1 MSNLRIELKSY
12 LDASIKK
19 KDDLSVSTVR
29 LIIAAIKDRDIE
41 YRAKNEANE
50 INDPEILNLLQ
61 NMIKQRKESVK
72 IYADAGR
79 DELKDREVKEIEII
93 ESFLPK
99 QITDKDLE
107 KIISE
112 ICIELQANTIKD
124 LGKVINT
131 LKERYPGQLDFKVA
145 AGMAKS
151 NLT

>member
-1 MSNLRIELKSY
+1 MSNLRIKLKSY

-107 KIISE
+107 EIISE
-112 ICIELQANTIKD
+112 VCTELQANTIKD

>member
-1 MSNLRIELKSY
+1 MSNLRIKLKSY

-112 ICIELQANTIKD
+112 ICTELQANTIKD

>member
-1 MSNLRIELKSY
+1 MSDLRIELKSY

-112 ICIELQANTIKD
+112 VCIELQANTIKD

>member
-1 MSNLRIELKSY
+1 MSNLRIKLKSY

-79 DELKDREVKEIEII
+79 DELKDREIKEIKII

-99 QITDKDLE
+99 QIINKDLE

-112 ICIELQANTIKD
+112 VCTELQANTIKD

>member
-1 MSNLRIELKSY
+1 MSKLRIELKTY
-12 LDASIKK
+12 LDDSIKK

-50 INDPEILNLLQ
+50 IADPDILNLLQ

-79 DELKDREVKEIEII
+79 DELKNRELKEIEII

-112 ICIELQANTIKD
+112 VCSELQANTIKD

-151 NLT
+151 NLS

>member
-12 LDASIKK
+12 LDTSIKK

-72 IYADAGR
+72 IYADACR
-79 DELKDREVKEIEII
+79 DELKEREEKEIEII

>member
-1 MSNLRIELKSY
+1 MSNLRIKLKSY

-107 KIISE
+107 KVISE
-112 ICIELQANTIKD
+112 VCTELQANTIKD
-124 LGKVINT
+124 LEKVINT

>member
-1 MSNLRIELKSY
+1 MSNLRIKLKSY

-79 DELKDREVKEIEII
+79 DELKDREIKEIKII

-99 QITDKDLE
+99 QITNKDLE

-112 ICIELQANTIKD
+112 VCTELQANTIKD

>member
-19 KDDLSVSTVR
+19 KEDLSVSTVR

-50 INDPEILNLLQ
+50 IGDSEILNLLQ

-79 DELKDREVKEIEII
+79 VELKDREVKEIEII

-112 ICIELQANTIKD
+112 VCVELQANTIKD

>member
-1 MSNLRIELKSY
+1 MSNLRIKLKSY

-50 INDPEILNLLQ
+50 INDSEILNLLQ

-112 ICIELQANTIKD
+112 VCTELQANTIKD

>member
-107 KIISE
+107 KVISE
-112 ICIELQANTIKD
+112 VCTELQANTIKD

>member
-72 IYADAGR
+72 IYADASR

-112 ICIELQANTIKD
+112 VCTELQANTIKD

>member
-1 MSNLRIELKSY
+1 MSNLRIKLKSY

-41 YRAKNEANE
+41 YRAKNEDNE

-112 ICIELQANTIKD
+112 VCTELQANTIKD

>member
-1 MSNLRIELKSY
+1 MSNLRIKLKSY

-61 NMIKQRKESVK
+61 NMIKQRKERVK

-112 ICIELQANTIKD
+112 VCTELQANTIKD

>member
-79 DELKDREVKEIEII
+79 NELKDREVKEIEII

-112 ICIELQANTIKD
+112 VCIELQANTIKD

>member
-1 MSNLRIELKSY
+1 MPNLRIELKSY

-112 ICIELQANTIKD
+112 VCTELQANTIKD

>member
-1 MSNLRIELKSY
+1 MSNLRIKLKSY

-50 INDPEILNLLQ
+50 INDSEILNLLQ

-107 KIISE
+107 EIISE
-112 ICIELQANTIKD
+112 VCTELQANTIKD

>member
-72 IYADAGR
+72 IYADASR

-93 ESFLPK
+93 ESFLQK
-99 QITDKDLE
+99 QITNKDLE

-112 ICIELQANTIKD
+112 VCTELQANTIKD

>member
-50 INDPEILNLLQ
+50 INDPEILNLIQ

-79 DELKDREVKEIEII
+79 DELKDREIKEIKII

-99 QITDKDLE
+99 QITNKDLE

-112 ICIELQANTIKD
+112 VCTELQANTIKD

>member
-1 MSNLRIELKSY
+1 MSKLRIELKTY
-12 LDASIKK
+12 LDDSIKK

-41 YRAKNEANE
+41 YRAKNETNE
-50 INDPEILNLLQ
+50 IADPDILNLLQ

-79 DELKDREVKEIEII
+79 DELKNRELKEIEII

-112 ICIELQANTIKD
+112 VCSELQANTIKD

-151 NLT
+151 NLS

>member
-19 KDDLSVSTVR
+19 KEDLSVSTVR

-50 INDPEILNLLQ
+50 IGDSEILNLLQ

-112 ICIELQANTIKD
+112 VCVELQANTIKD

>member
-1 MSNLRIELKSY
+1 MSNLRIKLKSY

-107 KIISE
+107 KVISE
-112 ICIELQANTIKD
+112 VCTELQANTIKD

>member
-1 MSNLRIELKSY
+1 MSDLRIELKSY

-19 KDDLSVSTVR
+19 KEDLSVSTVR

-50 INDPEILNLLQ
+50 IGDSEILNLLQ

-99 QITDKDLE
+99 QITDKDLQ

-112 ICIELQANTIKD
+112 VCVELQANTIKD

>member
-112 ICIELQANTIKD
+112 VCTELQANTIKD

>member
-1 MSNLRIELKSY
+1 MSNLRIKLKSY

-79 DELKDREVKEIEII
+79 DELKDREIKEIKII

-99 QITDKDLE
+99 QITNKDLE

-112 ICIELQANTIKD
+112 VCTELQANTIKD

-131 LKERYPGQLDFKVA
+131 LKVL
-145 AGMAKS
+145 KS
-151 NLT
+151 MGDGLNV

>member
-1 MSNLRIELKSY
+1 MSNLRIKLKSY

-72 IYADAGR
+72 IYADASR

-112 ICIELQANTIKD
+112 VCTELQANTIKD

>member
-29 LIIAAIKDRDIE
+29 LIIAEIKDRDIE

-112 ICIELQANTIKD
+112 ICTELQANTIKD

>member
-19 KDDLSVSTVR
+19 KEDLSVSTVR

-50 INDPEILNLLQ
+50 IGDSEILNLLQ

-79 DELKDREVKEIEII
+79 VELKDREVKEIEII

-99 QITDKDLE
+99 QITDKDLQ

-112 ICIELQANTIKD
+112 VC
-124 LGKVINT
+124 V
-131 LKERYPGQLDFKVA
+131 
-145 AGMAKS
+145 
-151 NLT
+151 

>member
-1 MSNLRIELKSY
+1 MSNLRIELKNY
-12 LDASIKK
+12 LDGSIKK

-50 INDPEILNLLQ
+50 ISDPDILNLLQ

-79 DELKDREVKEIEII
+79 DELKEREVKEIEII

-107 KIISE
+107 KVISE
-112 ICIELQANTIKD
+112 VCSELQANTIKD

-151 NLT
+151 NLS

>member
-1 MSNLRIELKSY
+1 MSNLRIKLKSY
-12 LDASIKK
+12 LDARIKK
-19 KDDLSVSTVR
+19 IDDLSVSTVR

-112 ICIELQANTIKD
+112 VCTELQANTIKD

>member
-72 IYADAGR
+72 IYADASR

-107 KIISE
+107 EIISE
-112 ICIELQANTIKD
+112 VCTELQANTIKD

>member
-1 MSNLRIELKSY
+1 MSNLRIKLKSY

>member
-79 DELKDREVKEIEII
+79 DELKDREIKEIKII

-99 QITDKDLE
+99 QITNKDLE

-112 ICIELQANTIKD
+112 VCTELQANTIKD